1 VTVDPAAAI
10 ACGRDYLALLERA
23 APAADFERPLA
34 AARAAGLPEAQ
45 LAELDAARRIAL
57 RIRDRLDQHQRRE
70 AELAALFETA
80 SDLAALHDLDSVLR
94 AIVRRARAL
103 IGTDV
108 AYLTL
113 HDPARGDTYMRVTS
127 GSASSRFQRLRLA
140 LGEGLGGLV
149 AETASPYFT
158 SDYLTDRRFFHTVPI
173 DAAVIEEGLVAIL
186 GVPLVLG
193 GSVIGVLFVADRRTR
208 TFAPAEAS
216 LLSSL
221 AAHAAV
227 AIDAANLLEE
237 ARTAVAELNAANER
251 ISEQSAAAER
261 TSQAHR
267 RFTELVLA
275 GGKAE
280 DVARAV
286 AAVLSRN
293 VVILGAG
300 DALLAATDESVP
312 CGPGGPAL
320 RKAAARA
327 RTGRRAVCAGQF
339 WAVPAMAGTEHL
351 GTLVLQ
357 AGPDLAETDR
367 LILERAAMVTALL
380 LLLRRSAAEAEHRVR
395 GELLS
400 DLLNA
405 AHRDAAALRDRAR
418 RLGADLGRPHVLMVV
433 QAEQAERARVRSAAA
448 HLAATRR
455 GLAAEHEGNT
465 VLLLPGTEPSA
476 AAREAAA
483 ALAAAAGR
491 RLTAGAACASGEPAD
506 VAAAYAEARRCLD
519 ALLTLGRTGETA
531 APGDLGFLGVLLSDR
546 KDVPGFVASAI
557 GPLLEYDARKGSD
570 LLRTLEAYYETGG
583 SLAKTKDV
591 LHVHVNTVTQR
602 LDRITDLLG
611 DGWRAGERA
620 LEVRVAI
627 RLHRAGAR
635 SWSDHDGSRLR
646 SRGTAR
652 AVAVR
657 RRSGRAGR

>member
-1 VTVDPAAAI
+1 MDPLAAAI
-10 ACGRDYLALLERA
+10 ACGREYLALLDRA

-34 AARAAGLPEAQ
+34 AARAAGLPEAR

-57 RIRDRLDQHQRRE
+57 RIRDGLDQHRRRE

-80 SDLAALHDLDSVLR
+80 SDLAMLHDLDSVLR

-113 HDPARGDTYMRVTS
+113 NDPARGDTYMRVTS
-127 GSASSRFQRLRLA
+127 GSASSHFQRLRLA

-149 AETASPYFT
+149 AESATPYFT
-158 SDYLTDRRFFHTVPI
+158 SAYLTDQRFLHTAAI

-186 GVPLVLG
+186 GVPLLLG
-193 GSVIGVLFVADRRTR
+193 GSVIGVLFAADRRTR
-208 TFAPAEAS
+208 TFAPAEVS
-216 LLSSL
+216 LLSSM

-251 ISEQSAAAER
+251 ISEQSAAVER

-286 AAVLSRN
+286 STVLGSN
-293 VVILGAG
+293 VVILGA
-300 DALLAATDESVP
+300 DDMPVAATDESMP
-312 CGPGGPAL
+312 CGPTL
-320 RKAAARA
+320 RKAVARA
-327 RTGRRAVCAGQF
+327 RTARGAVCAGRL
-339 WAVPAMAGTEHL
+339 WAVPATAGTEHL

-380 LLLRRSAAEAEHRVR
+380 LLLRRSTAEAEHRVR

-418 RLGADLGRPHVLMVV
+418 RLGADLDRPHVLMVSHV
-433 QAEQAERARVRSAAA
+433 EQPERARVRSAAA
-448 HLAATRR
+448 HLAATRS
-455 GLAAEHEGNT
+455 GLAAEHEGNA
-465 VLLLPGTEPSA
+465 VLLLPGTDPSA
-476 AAREAAA
+476 TAREAAA

-491 RLTAGAACASGEPAD
+491 RLTTGAAGASGDPAD
-506 VAAAYAEARRCLD
+506 VAAAYADARRCLD

-531 APGDLGFLGVLLSDR
+531 APRDLGFLGLLLSNR
-546 KDVPGFVASAI
+546 KDVPGFVASVI
-557 GPLLEYDARKGSD
+557 GPLLDYDARKGSD

-583 SLAKTKDV
+583 SLTKTRDM

-602 LDRITDLLG
+602 LDRITSLLG
-611 DGWRAGERA
+611 DGWKAGERA

-635 SWSDHDGSRLR
+635 HWSGQDDGRRPR
-646 SRGTAR
+646 SSATAPQPPQ
-652 AVAVR
+652 A
-657 RRSGRAGR
+657 

>member
-1 VTVDPAAAI
+1 VTVDPLATVV
-10 ACGRDYLALLERA
+10 ACGREYLALLDRE

-34 AARAAGLPEAQ
+34 AARAAGLPEAH
-45 LAELDAARRIAL
+45 LTELDAARRIAL
-57 RIRDRLDQHQRRE
+57 RIRDGLDQHQRRE

-113 HDPARGDTYMRVTS
+113 NDPAEGDTYMRVTS
-127 GSASSRFQRLRLA
+127 GSASSRFQRLRLGR
-140 LGEGLGGLV
+140 GEGLGGLV
-149 AETASPYFT
+149 AESATPYVT
-158 SDYLTDRRFFHTVPI
+158 SAYLTDRRFLHTGTI
-173 DAAVIEEGLVAIL
+173 DGAVIEEGLVAIL
-186 GVPLVLG
+186 GVPLLLG
-193 GSVIGVLFVADRRTR
+193 GSVIGVLFAADRRTR
-208 TFAPAEAS
+208 TFGPAEVS
-216 LLSSL
+216 LLSSM

-237 ARTAVAELNAANER
+237 TRTAMAELNAANER
-251 ISEQSAAAER
+251 ISEQKAAAER

-286 AAVLSRN
+286 AAVLGSD
-293 VVILGAG
+293 VVILGA
-300 DALLAATDESVP
+300 DDTPLAATDEAVP
-312 CGPGGPAL
+312 CGPAL

-327 RTGRRAVCAGQF
+327 RAARGAVCVGQL
-339 WAVPAMAGTEHL
+339 WAVPAMAGPEYL

-357 AGPDLAETDR
+357 AGPDLAETDQ

-405 AHRDAAALRDRAR
+405 AHRDVSALRDRAR
-418 RLGADLGRPHVLMVV
+418 RLGADLGRPHVLVIGH
-433 QAEQAERARVRSAAA
+433 AEQPGRARIRSAAA
-448 HLAATRR
+448 HLAATQH

-465 VLLLPGTEPSA
+465 VLLLPGTDPSA

-491 RLTAGAACASGEPAD
+491 PVTTAAAGASGDPANIT
-506 VAAAYAEARRCLD
+506 AAYADARRCLD
-519 ALLTLGRTGETA
+519 TLLTLGRAGETA
-531 APGDLGFLGVLLSDR
+531 TPGDLGFLGLLLSDR
-546 KDVPGFVASAI
+546 KDLPGFVASAI
-557 GPLLEYDARKGSD
+557 GPLLDYDARKNSG

-583 SLAKTKDV
+583 SLTKTKAI

-602 LDRITDLLG
+602 LDRITALLG
-611 DGWRAGERA
+611 DGWQAGERA
-620 LEVRVAI
+620 LEIRVAI
-627 RLHRAGAR
+627 RLHRAGAQR
-635 SWSDHDGSRLR
+635 WLGPDGSHGLE
-646 SRGTAR
+646 SGAR
-652 AVAVR
+652 APSATR
-657 RRSGRAGR
+657 P